1 MQVDEVLPLLS
12 YFHSMIHYF
21 VCRADEYDIF
31 KEAVSESEAPGY
43 YDVITNPMDL
53 STMRSKAEKSEYG
66 EGSEA
71 AAKLYEDMLLMFDNV
86 SCFLI
91 ICLRVYFP
99 CTFLILL
106 LYQPFQCFKFNDGHG
121 EVVDEATHVL
131 KVLPLIFAKACQ
143 EVMRMSSP

>member
-43 YDVITNPMDL
+43 YDIITNPMDF
-53 STMRSKAEKSEYG
+53 SNMRSKAEKGEYG

-86 SCFLI
+86 SCFHDNL
-91 ICLRVYFP
+91 FAS
-99 CTFLILL
+99 ILSMHVSHVTM
-106 LYQPFQCFKFNDGHG
+106 YQPFQCFKFNDGHG

>member
-1 MQVDEVLPLLS
+1 M
-12 YFHSMIHYF
+12 
-21 VCRADEYDIF
+21 
-31 KEAVSESEAPGY
+31 K
-43 YDVITNPMDL
+43 
-53 STMRSKAEKSEYG
+53 SKAEKGEYG

-86 SCFLI
+86 SCFHDNS
-91 ICLRVYFP
+91 FAS
-99 CTFLILL
+99 ILS
-106 LYQPFQCFKFNDGHG
+106 LYVSHFTIVSSFQCFKFNDGHG